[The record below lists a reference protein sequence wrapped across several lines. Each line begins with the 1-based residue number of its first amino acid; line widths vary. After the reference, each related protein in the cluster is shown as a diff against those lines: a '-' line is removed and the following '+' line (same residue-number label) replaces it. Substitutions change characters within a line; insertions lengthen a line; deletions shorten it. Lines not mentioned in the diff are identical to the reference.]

1 MSIHVDMKYINL
13 VSSSLEKFKWKKTNL
28 AVCRCP
34 ICGDSETNL
43 NKTRGYFFTGKDSY
57 FFKCHNCGVSHN
69 IYKFLE
75 IVSPQLFKEYCL
87 ETWMNKKD
95 LEVTSQIEIE
105 VPEPKIYSYSKI
117 SELEETHRA
126 ITFLKARR
134 IPENRWND
142 FYYTDHFADLARE
155 INNKYNLIDDQRL
168 VIPVLDEHNQLQG
181 VQGRSFGN
189 VKPKYITI
197 KKDDNIRMTFGLNRT
212 DRSKPVF
219 VVEGPIDSMFLDN
232 SIACMGSGNFL
243 EIRERFQNDTLI
255 FVLDN
260 EPRNRNT
267 VDILKQLIDNNEKV
281 VIWPSHIK
289 EKDINDMVLSNFNVK
304 QMIEENVYHGAAATL
319 TFNSWRKC

>member
-1 MSIHVDMKYINL
+1 
-13 VSSSLEKFKWKKTNL
+13 
-28 AVCRCP
+28 
-34 ICGDSETNL
+34 
-43 NKTRGYFFTGKDSY
+43 
-57 FFKCHNCGVSHN
+57 
-69 IYKFLE
+69 
-75 IVSPQLFKEYCL
+75 
-87 ETWMNKKD
+87 
-95 LEVTSQIEIE
+95 
-105 VPEPKIYSYSKI
+105 
-117 SELEETHRA
+117 
-126 ITFLKARR
+126 
-134 IPENRWND
+134 
-142 FYYTDHFADLARE
+142 
-155 INNKYNLIDDQRL
+155 
-168 VIPVLDEHNQLQG
+168 
-181 VQGRSFGN
+181 
-189 VKPKYITI
+189 
-197 KKDDNIRMTFGLNRT
+197 MTFGLNRI

-281 VIWPSHIK
+281 VIWPLHIK